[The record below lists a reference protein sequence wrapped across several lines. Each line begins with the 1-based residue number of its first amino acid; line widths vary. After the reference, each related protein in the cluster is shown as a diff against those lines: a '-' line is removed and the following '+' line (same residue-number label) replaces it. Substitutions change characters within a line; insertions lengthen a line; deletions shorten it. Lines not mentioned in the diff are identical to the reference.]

1 MSERERQRQGR
12 RRGPRPSDAA
22 IVGMGAVFP
31 GAADLAA
38 YRRNLFSGAD
48 CIGDVPPQRWD
59 PEVYYHPDGA
69 AGPVAGDRFYCRR
82 GGFVDGLAAFDPTR
96 FGIMPAAVEGAEP
109 DQMLALQATAE
120 AVADAGGEGRLPA
133 DRSRIGVVLGR
144 GGFMGVAT
152 ARLDQRVR
160 TAHQVAQTLREL
172 APELG
177 ERRIAEV
184 RAAFQDALGPER
196 PDASI
201 GLVPSFTA
209 ARTANRMDFRGP
221 AYTLDAACASSLLAV
236 DQAVGLLAAGRCD
249 VVVAGAVHHCH
260 IATLWSVFTQLRALS
275 PSERIRP
282 FDRRADGTL
291 LSEGTGVVLLK
302 RLADARR
309 DGDRVYAVVRGTG
322 VDGDGRA
329 ASLMSPLVAG
339 QVRALERAWREAGL
353 DPREPGALGLLEA
366 HGTGTPVGDAA
377 ELDTLARVFGPP
389 RPGEGPGIGFGSV
402 KSMLGHTMQASGM
415 AGLIKAALAVHE
427 GVLPP
432 TLHLEEP
439 HPDLARTRMRPV
451 TAAEPWERGATPRR
465 AGVNA
470 FGFGG
475 INAHVVLE
483 EAPAADRPAVLPVRR
498 FLPSAGPA
506 APVGTPGAPGG
517 VLLLAAESPAGLSAL
532 LAADAPVSG
541 GEGPCRLAVFG
552 PTPQR
557 LALAAKAVARGR
569 AWRGR
574 GDVWFTPEPLGGRVA
589 FLFPGLE
596 PEFAPVLDDVADRL
610 GFPRPRLGRG
620 DGLVERALDAV
631 ATGRFLA
638 RVLPALGIEADV
650 LAGHSLGEWAAMV
663 AAGLYPQ
670 EAADTFLDSLRPGS
684 LRVPDLV
691 YAALG
696 CGAERARAALHG
708 LERVVVSHD
717 NCPHQSVICGEP
729 DQVAA
734 AVGRLRGEG
743 VLGQELPFRSGFHT
757 PMWEPYLGQVRAA
770 FARLPLRAGSVPVWS
785 ATTCAPFPSGE
796 REVRELVVRH
806 LLEPVRF
813 RELTLRLYE
822 EEGVRSFV
830 TLGPGSLPGFAEDTL
845 RDRPHLSVPCSSPRL
860 QGLASLS
867 RACAALWAEGH
878 APRWELLLPS
888 GGSSGTAPG
897 PSSAIP
903 SEAGPGPTPA
913 APAETGPGPTPAGAA
928 EAGPGPTPGGAAEA
942 GPGPTPDAPAQP
954 IPTPT
959 PAGAAEAGPGS
970 TPGGAAG
977 TGNARPAPSATRP
990 AAATRTASRG
1000 RAVPLDLGSPLV
1012 RLGETARAKLG
1023 GLLSTAPAPMA
1034 PALPGAAVPGPA
1046 LPGAPVP
1053 RAAVPGAL
1061 PGAAV
1066 PGAAVPGPA
1075 LPGAAVPG
1083 AAVPRAAIPGAAAQE
1098 APAGTRP
1105 VLLSALDAVLDDTRS
1120 AARSVTGAWAA
1131 GGSAPAPSGPVP
1143 RPSGSVP
1150 QPAGSVPGP
1159 SSPSLGPA
1167 GPLPTPTQT
1176 GPWPDRFAPEPSG
1189 SAPRPA
1195 GSFPGP
1201 AGSTQGPARSAQG
1214 PASTDPRPARP
1225 VQGPTGTAPAPA
1237 GSTPRPAGPLPT
1249 PAQTGPWPDRFAPE
1263 PSGSAPRHTGS
1274 APRPAD
1280 PAPASR
1286 HPGPGPAGSGSGP
1299 GGLLPQAGT
1308 GARAG
1313 SGGGAGRATGR
1324 GVLRLSLAAL
1334 PYVRDHCVY
1343 LQPDGW
1349 PEDSDRFPVVPMTT
1363 MLELAADAARRYAP
1377 RGAPVTGF
1385 EDVRALRWL
1394 PVEPALDV
1402 EVVVRAE
1409 GPGRIRVGIG
1419 EYASAVVLCG
1429 GRYEGPP
1436 APDTTPLRDPGP
1448 APVSAA
1454 ALYRD
1459 RWMFHGPRF
1468 AAVHEVRTVA
1478 EDGIEGVVRALPDPG
1493 ALLDAAGQLF
1503 GHWMQLRLPVDRLVF
1518 PATVDRIR
1526 FYGPPP
1532 ALGELLRTTAR
1543 VREVRDVTVRG
1554 DIELCRAGG
1563 TVWARVEG
1571 WTYRRFGA
1579 DERVWPMKFTPE
1591 VCGIGEPQPGGWCL
1605 ARRRWSDPASQEL
1618 VMRRYLG
1625 AAEREAYGR
1634 LSPRARAP
1642 WLLGR
1647 IAAKDALRQVL
1658 WDGGAGPVFPAEVP
1672 VGNDAAGRPLALG
1685 PLTRGFRL
1693 TIAHKDRIAVA
1704 LAGPGGR
1711 AVGIDVETVT
1721 ADPDALVRIAL
1732 GPGELR
1738 LAEGLAAAGGTGLP
1752 AALTA
1757 LWCAKEAAA
1766 KAEGGGL
1773 GGRPREWRV
1782 SGDPDGDGLLVR
1794 SPAGRP
1800 YPVRT
1805 TLLGSAPLDHVVAWT
1820 GRGTAAGAPFDLTE
1834 THHGI

>member
-1 MSERERQRQGR
+1 MSERR
-12 RRGPRPSDAA
+12 RNTGPRPTDAA

-31 GAADLAA
+31 GAPDLAA
-38 YRRNLFSGAD
+38 YRRNLLAGTDS
-48 CIGDVPPQRWD
+48 IGEVPPERWD
-59 PEVYYHPDGA
+59 PAVYFDPEA
-69 AGPVAGDRFYCRR
+69 ATGPAAGDRFYCRR

-109 DQMLALQATAE
+109 DQMLALHATAE
-120 AVADAGGEGRLPA
+120 AIADAGGEERLPA
-133 DRSRIGVVLGR
+133 DRSRVGVVLGR

-160 TAHQVAQTLREL
+160 TAHQLAQTLREL
-172 APELG
+172 APELD
-177 ERRIAEV
+177 ERRIAAV
-184 RAAFQDALGPER
+184 RSAFQDALGPER

-209 ARTANRMDFRGP
+209 ARTANRLDLRGP

-236 DQAVGLLAAGRCD
+236 DQAVALLAGGRCD
-249 VVVAGAVHHCH
+249 AVVAGAVHHCH

-302 RLADARR
+302 RLADAER

-322 VDGDGRA
+322 VAGDGRA

-353 DPREPGALGLLEA
+353 DPREAGALGLLEA

-377 ELDTLARVFGPP
+377 ELDTLAQVFGPP
-389 RPGEGPGIGFGSV
+389 GPQGTGIGFGSV

-451 TAAEPWERGATPRR
+451 TAAQPWERGPAPRR

-483 EAPAADRPAVLPVRR
+483 EAPAAARPRLPVRR
-498 FLPSAGPA
+498 FLPLGGAA
-506 APVGTPGAPGG
+506 APVGPAAHGD
-517 VLLLAAESPAGLSAL
+517 VLLIGADTPAELSARLAAAS
-532 LAADAPVSG
+532 PVSG
-541 GEGPCRLAVFG
+541 GEGPCRVAVVG

-557 LALAAKAVARGR
+557 LALAAKVVGRGR

-574 GDVWFTPEPLGGRVA
+574 GDVWFAPQPLGGRVA

-596 PEFAPVLDDVADRL
+596 PDFAPVVDDVAERFAL
-610 GFPRPRLGRG
+610 APPRLTRG
-620 DGLVERALDAV
+620 ASLMERALDAI
-631 ATGRFLA
+631 ATGRFFA

-663 AAGLYPQ
+663 AAGMYPQ
-670 EAADTFLDSLRPGS
+670 EAADTFLDSLRPGD

-696 CGAERARAALHG
+696 CGAPRARAALHG
-708 LERVVVSHD
+708 MDRVVVSHD
-717 NCPHQSVICGEP
+717 NCPHQSVVCGDP

-734 AVGRLRGEG
+734 VVGRLRTDG

-770 FARLPLRAGSVPVWS
+770 FDRLPLGPGALPVWS
-785 ATTCAPFPSGE
+785 ATTCAPFPSAPQD
-796 REVRELVVRH
+796 VRDLVVRH

-813 RELTLRLYE
+813 RELTVALYE
-822 EEGVRSFV
+822 EQGVRTFV
-830 TLGPGSLPGFAEDTL
+830 TLGPGSLHGFVEDTL
-845 RDRPHLSVPCSSPRL
+845 RDSPHLSVSTSSPRL
-860 QGLASLS
+860 GGLAALD
-867 RACAALWAEGH
+867 RTRAALWTEGH
-878 APRWELLLPS
+878 AVFPV
-888 GGSSGTAPG
+888 GGSTG
-897 PSSAIP
+897 P
-903 SEAGPGPTPA
+903 EAGAGAGPLDRPGARVSAGARGGRSPVGA
-913 APAETGPGPTPAGAA
+913 AVPDRPAGA
-928 EAGPGPTPGGAAEA
+928 
-942 GPGPTPDAPAQP
+942 
-954 IPTPT
+954 
-959 PAGAAEAGPGS
+959 
-970 TPGGAAG
+970 G
-977 TGNARPAPSATRP
+977 T
-990 AAATRTASRG
+990 G

-1012 RLGETARAKLG
+1012 RLGAPARASLA
-1023 GLLSTAPAPMA
+1023 GLLAPAPASA
-1034 PALPGAAVPGPA
+1034 PAP
-1046 LPGAPVP
+1046 APV
-1053 RAAVPGAL
+1053 
-1061 PGAAV
+1061 
-1066 PGAAVPGPA
+1066 
-1075 LPGAAVPG
+1075 
-1083 AAVPRAAIPGAAAQE
+1083 
-1098 APAGTRP
+1098 APPVDRP
-1105 VLLSALDAVLDDTRS
+1105 VLLSALDAVLADSDA
-1120 AARSVTGAWAA
+1120 AARAVTEAWAA
-1131 GGSAPAPSGPVP
+1131 SA
-1143 RPSGSVP
+1143 
-1150 QPAGSVPGP
+1150 AG
-1159 SSPSLGPA
+1159 
-1167 GPLPTPTQT
+1167 
-1176 GPWPDRFAPEPSG
+1176 R
-1189 SAPRPA
+1189 
-1195 GSFPGP
+1195 
-1201 AGSTQGPARSAQG
+1201 
-1214 PASTDPRPARP
+1214 
-1225 VQGPTGTAPAPA
+1225 
-1237 GSTPRPAGPLPT
+1237 
-1249 PAQTGPWPDRFAPE
+1249 
-1263 PSGSAPRHTGS
+1263 
-1274 APRPAD
+1274 
-1280 PAPASR
+1280 
-1286 HPGPGPAGSGSGP
+1286 GPGAGP
-1299 GGLLPQAGT
+1299 GGGAAAHGGT
-1308 GARAG
+1308 RA
-1313 SGGGAGRATGR
+1313 S
-1324 GVLRLSLAAL
+1324 RLSLATL

-1343 LQPDGW
+1343 LQPDDW
-1349 PEDSDRFPVVPMTT
+1349 AEDSDRFPVVPMTT

-1377 RGAPVTGF
+1377 AGLAVVGY

-1394 PVEPALDV
+1394 AVEPAV
-1402 EVVVRAE
+1402 EVRVSVRPD
-1409 GPGRIRVGIG
+1409 GPGRMRVTLG
-1419 EYASAVVLCG
+1419 EYASVVVLFG
-1429 GRYEGPP
+1429 ERYGAPP
-1436 APDTTPLRDPGP
+1436 SPDGTPLRDAGP

-1468 AAVHEVRTVA
+1468 AGVHEVRTVGA
-1478 EDGIEGVVRALPDPG
+1478 DGIHGVLRALPDPG

-1518 PATVDRIR
+1518 PASVDRIR

-1532 ALGELLRTTAR
+1532 APPELITATAR
-1543 VREVRDVTVRG
+1543 IRAVQDVTVRG
-1554 DIELCRAGG
+1554 DVELRGPGG
-1563 TVWARVEG
+1563 GVWARIEG

-1591 VCGIGEPQPGGWCL
+1591 VCGIGEPRPEGWCL

-1625 AAEREAYGR
+1625 AAEREVYER
-1634 LSPRARAP
+1634 LAPRARAP

-1647 IAAKDALRQVL
+1647 IAAKDALRGLL

-1672 VGNDAAGRPLALG
+1672 VGNDPAGRPVAEG

-1693 TIAHKDRIAVA
+1693 SISHKDRIAVA
-1704 LAGPGGR
+1704 LAHPGR
-1711 AVGIDVETVT
+1711 PVGIDVESVT

-1732 GPGELR
+1732 GPDELR
-1738 LAEGLAAAGGTGLP
+1738 LAERLAESPAAQPAGRPAAHGDTGLP

-1766 KAEGGGL
+1766 KAAGTGL
-1773 GGRPREWRV
+1773 GGRPRDWRV
-1782 SGDPDGDGLLVR
+1782 AGDPDSGGLVVT
-1794 SPAGRP
+1794 SPGGTP

-1805 TLLGSAPLDHVVAWT
+1805 TVLPDPDGPLADTPPDHVVAWT
-1820 GRGTAAGAPFDLTE
+1820 PHPSAAPPAVPFHLTE
-1834 THHGI
+1834 TRHGN

>member
-1 MSERERQRQGR
+1 MSERR
-12 RRGPRPSDAA
+12 RNTGPRPTDAA

-31 GAADLAA
+31 GAPDLAA
-38 YRRNLFSGAD
+38 YRRNLLAGTDS
-48 CIGDVPPQRWD
+48 IGEVPPERWD
-59 PEVYYHPDGA
+59 PAVYFDPEA
-69 AGPVAGDRFYCRR
+69 ATGPAAGDRFYCRR

-109 DQMLALQATAE
+109 DQMLALHATAE
-120 AVADAGGEGRLPA
+120 AIADAGGEERLPA
-133 DRSRIGVVLGR
+133 DRSRVGVVLGR

-160 TAHQVAQTLREL
+160 TAHQLAQTLREL
-172 APELG
+172 APELD
-177 ERRIAEV
+177 ERRIAAV
-184 RAAFQDALGPER
+184 RSAFQDALGPER

-209 ARTANRMDFRGP
+209 ARTANRLDLRGP

-236 DQAVGLLAAGRCD
+236 DQAVALLAGGRCD
-249 VVVAGAVHHCH
+249 AVVAGAVHHCH

-302 RLADARR
+302 RLADAER

-322 VDGDGRA
+322 VAGDGRA

-353 DPREPGALGLLEA
+353 DPREAGALGLLEA

-377 ELDTLARVFGPP
+377 ELDTLAQVFGPP
-389 RPGEGPGIGFGSV
+389 GPQGTGIGFGSV

-451 TAAEPWERGATPRR
+451 TAAQPWERGPAPRR

-483 EAPAADRPAVLPVRR
+483 EAPAAARPRLPVRR
-498 FLPSAGPA
+498 FLPLGGAA
-506 APVGTPGAPGG
+506 APVGPAAHGD
-517 VLLLAAESPAGLSAL
+517 VLLIGADTPAELSARLAAAS
-532 LAADAPVSG
+532 PVSG
-541 GEGPCRLAVFG
+541 GEGPCRVAVVG

-557 LALAAKAVARGR
+557 LALAAKVVGRGR

-574 GDVWFTPEPLGGRVA
+574 GDVWFAPQPLGGRVA

-596 PEFAPVLDDVADRL
+596 PDFAPVVDDVAERFAL
-610 GFPRPRLGRG
+610 APPRLTRG
-620 DGLVERALDAV
+620 ASLMERALDAI
-631 ATGRFLA
+631 ATGRFFA

-663 AAGLYPQ
+663 AAGMYPQ
-670 EAADTFLDSLRPGS
+670 EAADTFLDSLRPGD

-696 CGAERARAALHG
+696 CGAPRARAALHG
-708 LERVVVSHD
+708 MDRVVVSHD
-717 NCPHQSVICGEP
+717 NCPHQSVVCGDP

-734 AVGRLRGEG
+734 VVGRLRTDG

-770 FARLPLRAGSVPVWS
+770 FDRLPLGPGALPVWS
-785 ATTCAPFPSGE
+785 ATTCAPFPSAPQD
-796 REVRELVVRH
+796 VRDLVVRH

-813 RELTLRLYE
+813 RELTVALYE
-822 EEGVRSFV
+822 EQGVRTFV
-830 TLGPGSLPGFAEDTL
+830 TLGPGSLHGFVEDTL
-845 RDRPHLSVPCSSPRL
+845 RDSPHLSVSTSSPRL
-860 QGLASLS
+860 GGLAALD
-867 RACAALWAEGH
+867 RTRAALWTEGH
-878 APRWELLLPS
+878 AVFPV
-888 GGSSGTAPG
+888 GGSTG
-897 PSSAIP
+897 P
-903 SEAGPGPTPA
+903 EAGAGAGPLDRPGARVSAGARGGRSPVGA
-913 APAETGPGPTPAGAA
+913 AVPDRPAGA
-928 EAGPGPTPGGAAEA
+928 
-942 GPGPTPDAPAQP
+942 
-954 IPTPT
+954 
-959 PAGAAEAGPGS
+959 
-970 TPGGAAG
+970 G
-977 TGNARPAPSATRP
+977 T
-990 AAATRTASRG
+990 G

-1012 RLGETARAKLG
+1012 RLGAPARASLA
-1023 GLLSTAPAPMA
+1023 GLLAPAPASA
-1034 PALPGAAVPGPA
+1034 PAP
-1046 LPGAPVP
+1046 APV
-1053 RAAVPGAL
+1053 
-1061 PGAAV
+1061 
-1066 PGAAVPGPA
+1066 
-1075 LPGAAVPG
+1075 
-1083 AAVPRAAIPGAAAQE
+1083 
-1098 APAGTRP
+1098 APPLDRP
-1105 VLLSALDAVLDDTRS
+1105 VLLSALDAVLADSDA
-1120 AARSVTGAWAA
+1120 AARAVTEAWAA
-1131 GGSAPAPSGPVP
+1131 SA
-1143 RPSGSVP
+1143 
-1150 QPAGSVPGP
+1150 AG
-1159 SSPSLGPA
+1159 
-1167 GPLPTPTQT
+1167 
-1176 GPWPDRFAPEPSG
+1176 R
-1189 SAPRPA
+1189 
-1195 GSFPGP
+1195 
-1201 AGSTQGPARSAQG
+1201 
-1214 PASTDPRPARP
+1214 
-1225 VQGPTGTAPAPA
+1225 
-1237 GSTPRPAGPLPT
+1237 
-1249 PAQTGPWPDRFAPE
+1249 
-1263 PSGSAPRHTGS
+1263 
-1274 APRPAD
+1274 
-1280 PAPASR
+1280 
-1286 HPGPGPAGSGSGP
+1286 GPGAGP
-1299 GGLLPQAGT
+1299 GGGAAAHGGT
-1308 GARAG
+1308 RT
-1313 SGGGAGRATGR
+1313 S
-1324 GVLRLSLAAL
+1324 RLSLAAL

-1343 LQPDGW
+1343 LQPDDW
-1349 PEDSDRFPVVPMTT
+1349 AEDSDRFPVVPMTT

-1377 RGAPVTGF
+1377 AGLAVVGY

-1394 PVEPALDV
+1394 AVEPAV
-1402 EVVVRAE
+1402 EVRVSVRPD
-1409 GPGRIRVGIG
+1409 GPGRMRVTLG
-1419 EYASAVVLCG
+1419 EYASVVVLFG
-1429 GRYEGPP
+1429 ERYGAPP
-1436 APDTTPLRDPGP
+1436 SPDGTPLRDAGP

-1468 AAVHEVRTVA
+1468 AGVHEVRTVGA
-1478 EDGIEGVVRALPDPG
+1478 DGIHGVLRALPDPG

-1518 PATVDRIR
+1518 PASVDRIR

-1532 ALGELLRTTAR
+1532 APPELITATAR
-1543 VREVRDVTVRG
+1543 IRAVQDVTVRG
-1554 DIELCRAGG
+1554 DVELRGPGG
-1563 TVWARVEG
+1563 GVWARIEG

-1591 VCGIGEPQPGGWCL
+1591 VCGIGEPRPEGWCL

-1625 AAEREAYGR
+1625 AAEREVYER
-1634 LSPRARAP
+1634 LAPRARAP

-1647 IAAKDALRQVL
+1647 IAAKDALRGLL

-1672 VGNDAAGRPLALG
+1672 VGNDPAGRPVAEG

-1693 TIAHKDRIAVA
+1693 SISHKDRIAVA
-1704 LAGPGGR
+1704 LAHPGR
-1711 AVGIDVETVT
+1711 PVGIDVESVT

-1732 GPGELR
+1732 GPDELR
-1738 LAEGLAAAGGTGLP
+1738 LAERLAESPAAQPAGRTAAHGDTGLP

-1766 KAEGGGL
+1766 KAAGTGL
-1773 GGRPREWRV
+1773 GGRPRDWRV
-1782 SGDPDGDGLLVR
+1782 AGDPDSGGLVVT
-1794 SPAGRP
+1794 SPGGTP

-1805 TLLGSAPLDHVVAWT
+1805 TVLPDPDGPLADTPPDHVVAWT
-1820 GRGTAAGAPFDLTE
+1820 PHPSAAPPAVPFHLTE
-1834 THHGI
+1834 TRHGN

>member
-1 MSERERQRQGR
+1 MSERRPR
-12 RRGPRPSDAA
+12 RGGGPRPADAA

-38 YRRNLFSGAD
+38 YRRNLLAGTDS
-48 CIGDVPPQRWD
+48 IGEVPPERWD
-59 PEVYYHPDGA
+59 PEVYFDPEA
-69 AGPVAGDRFYCRR
+69 ATGPAAGDRFYCRR

-109 DQMLALQATAE
+109 DQMLALHATAE
-120 AVADAGGEGRLPA
+120 AIADAGGEDRLPA

-160 TAHQVAQTLREL
+160 TAHQLAQTLREL

-177 ERRIAEV
+177 ERRIAAV
-184 RAAFQDALGPER
+184 RSAFQEALGPER

-209 ARTANRMDFRGP
+209 ARTANRLDLRGP

-249 VVVAGAVHHCH
+249 AVVAGAVHHCH

-275 PSERIRP
+275 PSGSIRP

-302 RLADARR
+302 RLADAER

-322 VDGDGRA
+322 VAGDGRA

-353 DPREPGALGLLEA
+353 DPRAPGALGLLEA

-377 ELDTLARVFGPP
+377 ELDTLAQVFGPAGP
-389 RPGEGPGIGFGSV
+389 DGPGIGFGSV

-415 AGLIKAALAVHE
+415 AGLIKAALAVHD

-451 TAAEPWERGATPRR
+451 TAAQPWERGPAPRR

-483 EAPAADRPAVLPVRR
+483 EAPSAARPRLPVRR
-498 FLPSAGPA
+498 FLPLGGAA
-506 APVGTPGAPGG
+506 APVGPGARGD
-517 VLLLAAESPAGLSAL
+517 VLLIGADTPAELSARLAAASPR
-532 LAADAPVSG
+532 SG
-541 GEGPCRLAVFG
+541 GEGPCRVAVVG

-569 AWRGR
+569 PWRGR
-574 GDVWFTPEPLGGRVA
+574 GDVWFAPRPLGGKVA

-596 PEFAPVLDDVADRL
+596 PEFAPLVDDVAERFAL
-610 GFPRPRLGRG
+610 APPRLTRG
-620 DGLVERALDAV
+620 ASLVERALDAI
-631 ATGRFLA
+631 ATGRFYA
-638 RVLPALGIEADV
+638 RVLAALGIEADV

-663 AAGLYPQ
+663 AAGMYPQ
-670 EAADTFLDSLRPGS
+670 EAADTFLDSLRPGD

-696 CGAERARAALHG
+696 CGASRAQAALHG
-708 LERVVVSHD
+708 MDRVVLSHD

-734 AVGRLRGEG
+734 VVARLRADG

-770 FARLPLRAGSVPVWS
+770 FDRLPLRPGSLPVWS
-785 ATTCAPFPSGE
+785 ATTCEPFPSA
-796 REVRELVVRH
+796 VRDVRDLVVRH

-813 RELTLRLYE
+813 RELTLGLYE
-822 EEGVRSFV
+822 RGVRTFV
-830 TLGPGSLPGFAEDTL
+830 TLGPGSLPGFVEDTL
-845 RDRPHLSVPCSSPRL
+845 RDRPHLSVSTSSPRL
-860 QGLASLS
+860 GGLAALD
-867 RACAALWAEGH
+867 RTCAALWSEGHPVFPAAGPTGPKARARARATIGPEDGIRAGAAPGPATGAESVARAARRTGQQAGAGSRSGTGAAGPAEGL
-878 APRWELLLPS
+878 APRPAEGEAVPAARTRPPTGTPAAAGGDRVPVGTGPGTEGAAAPVLPEEA
-888 GGSSGTAPG
+888 GGTEGPAAAGAGNGYGRGPGRAGLGPEGATAPG
-897 PSSAIP
+897 LP
-903 SEAGPGPTPA
+903 EAPGGDQGPA
-913 APAETGPGPTPAGAA
+913 AAGAA
-928 EAGPGPTPGGAAEA
+928 P
-942 GPGPTPDAPAQP
+942 
-954 IPTPT
+954 
-959 PAGAAEAGPGS
+959 
-970 TPGGAAG
+970 
-977 TGNARPAPSATRP
+977 
-990 AAATRTASRG
+990 G

-1012 RLGETARAKLG
+1012 RLGEAARASLAG
-1023 GLLSTAPAPMA
+1023 ILTPA
-1034 PALPGAAVPGPA
+1034 PGPA
-1046 LPGAPVP
+1046 APP
-1053 RAAVPGAL
+1053 AG
-1061 PGAAV
+1061 
-1066 PGAAVPGPA
+1066 PGPT
-1075 LPGAAVPG
+1075 AASD
-1083 AAVPRAAIPGAAAQE
+1083 
-1098 APAGTRP
+1098 RP
-1105 VLLSALDAVLDDTRS
+1105 VLLSALDAVLAGTDS
-1120 AARSVTGAWAA
+1120 AARAVTEAWAA
-1131 GGSAPAPSGPVP
+1131 
-1143 RPSGSVP
+1143 
-1150 QPAGSVPGP
+1150 
-1159 SSPSLGPA
+1159 
-1167 GPLPTPTQT
+1167 
-1176 GPWPDRFAPEPSG
+1176 SG
-1189 SAPRPA
+1189 SAQV
-1195 GSFPGP
+1195 PG
-1201 AGSTQGPARSAQG
+1201 R
-1214 PASTDPRPARP
+1214 R
-1225 VQGPTGTAPAPA
+1225 
-1237 GSTPRPAGPLPT
+1237 
-1249 PAQTGPWPDRFAPE
+1249 PE
-1263 PSGSAPRHTGS
+1263 PGTG
-1274 APRPAD
+1274 AG
-1280 PAPASR
+1280 
-1286 HPGPGPAGSGSGP
+1286 PGPGRSADPEPGAGTGPNPGAAPDAGSG
-1299 GGLLPQAGT
+1299 T
-1308 GARAG
+1308 GAGRG
-1313 SGGGAGRATGR
+1313 NGHGGGGGAQT
-1324 GVLRLSLAAL
+1324 LRLSLAAL
-1334 PYVRDHCVY
+1334 PCVRDHCVY

-1349 PEDSDRFPVVPMTT
+1349 SEDSDRFPVVPMTT
-1363 MLELAADAARRYAP
+1363 MLELAADAARRHAP
-1377 RGAPVTGF
+1377 PGLAVVGY

-1394 PVEPALDV
+1394 AVEPAVDV
-1402 EVVVRAE
+1402 EVSVRPD
-1409 GPGRIRVGIG
+1409 GPGRMRVALGA
-1419 EYASAVVLCG
+1419 YASVVVLFG
-1429 GRYEGPP
+1429 ERYDGPP
-1436 APDTTPLRDPGP
+1436 APDGTPLRDAGP

-1468 AAVHEVRTVA
+1468 AGIHEVRAVGS
-1478 EDGIEGVVRALPDPG
+1478 DGIHGVLRALPDPG

-1526 FYGPPP
+1526 LYGPPP
-1532 ALGELLRTTAR
+1532 APLELVAATAR
-1543 VREVRDVTVRG
+1543 IRAVQDVTVRG
-1554 DIELCRAGG
+1554 DVELRRPGG
-1563 TVWARVEG
+1563 EVWARIEG

-1591 VCGIGEPQPGGWCL
+1591 VCGIGEPRPEGWCL

-1625 AAEREAYGR
+1625 AAEREVYER
-1634 LSPRARAP
+1634 LAPRARVP

-1647 IAAKDALRQVL
+1647 IAAKDALRGLL

-1672 VGNDAAGRPLALG
+1672 VGNDPAGRPLAEG

-1693 TIAHKDRIAVA
+1693 SIAHKDRIAVA
-1704 LAGPGGR
+1704 LAHPAR
-1711 AVGIDVETVT
+1711 PVGIDVEAVT
-1721 ADPDALVRIAL
+1721 ADPDALARIAL

-1738 LAEGLAAAGGTGLP
+1738 LAERLAAHGDRGLP

-1766 KAEGGGL
+1766 KADGGGL
-1773 GGRPREWRV
+1773 GGRPRDWRV
-1782 SGDPDGDGLLVR
+1782 TGDRDSGELLVTSPDGT
-1794 SPAGRP
+1794 P

-1805 TLLGSAPLDHVVAWT
+1805 TLLTGAPL
-1820 GRGTAAGAPFDLTE
+1820 AGAPFTGPPLGSPAIAGPPVTAPAPPPDHLVAWTPHPAAAAPAVPFHLTE
-1834 THHGI
+1834 TRHGT